1 MSFNEEYL
9 KKLRNSGLRPTKQ
22 RIKICKALFNKEKTF
37 HFTVNDLFKMI
48 IYSFFAFTYRFRVSF
63 RENRVVFCHNFAK
76 FKSRKKKLSTILQFT
91 FFFT

>member
-37 HFTVNDLFKMI
+37 HFNVNDLFKMI
-48 IYSFFAFTYRFRVSF
+48 EIIGAEETIKRI
-63 RENRVVFCHNFAK
+63 N
-76 FKSRKKKLSTILQFT
+76 KLTKTLKP
-91 FFFT
+91 